1 MERNRRTSLQGVVV
15 SDKMAKTIVV
25 EVETHKKDAKYSK
38 RVKYSKKYAAHDET
52 NSYKEGDSVRIIESK
67 PISKTKKWVV
77 EPKNV
82 VEGI

>member
-1 MERNRRTSLQGVVV
+1 MQDIVV
-15 SDKMAKTIVV
+15 SDKCDNT
-25 EVETHKKDAKYSK
+25 
-38 RVKYSKKYAAHDET
+38 ET

-67 PISKTKKWVV
+67 PISKTKKRVV